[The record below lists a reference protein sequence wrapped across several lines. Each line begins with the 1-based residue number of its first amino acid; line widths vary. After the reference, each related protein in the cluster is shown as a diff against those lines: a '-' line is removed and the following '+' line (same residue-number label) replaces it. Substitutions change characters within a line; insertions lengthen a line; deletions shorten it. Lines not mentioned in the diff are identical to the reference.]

1 MKNAIR
7 EYLDMTDSEK
17 KVLLNTATLVFDTN
31 VLLNIYRCSK
41 STRDVL
47 LEIMNSFKDR
57 LWIPYQVAKEFM
69 SNRPEVIIET
79 KNIYEKM
86 IADGE
91 KLVNDFAVL
100 LRIKSN
106 DKSCEELKDIITKW
120 VEAKRKTNLE
130 VSSCSDDKILERI
143 LTLFDGRVGEEYDS
157 ATLEKIKKD
166 GKERYDKQI
175 PPGYKDSKK
184 NKGGND
190 NNAFGDLIYWKQ
202 ILDYAKE
209 KNTDVILVTSDQKED
224 WWSLK
229 SGQTIGPRPEL
240 KKEFYDITGNGF
252 HMYNMEQFIKIAS
265 KHPDAEVME
274 EIKSISVNHRL
285 PEIGLMQIGFKPGTL
300 SSIEEEL
307 YYLEEKN
314 ENQYSSL
321 LGYEKLMASGKITPK
336 QKIQYKQT
344 KASFE
349 RDEKRIRELRMK
361 LKRLTI
367 IGLGNL

>member
-143 LTLFDGRVGEEYDS
+143 LTLFD
-157 ATLEKIKKD
+157 
-166 GKERYDKQI
+166 
-175 PPGYKDSKK
+175 
-184 NKGGND
+184 
-190 NNAFGDLIYWKQ
+190 
-202 ILDYAKE
+202 
-209 KNTDVILVTSDQKED
+209 
-224 WWSLK
+224 
-229 SGQTIGPRPEL
+229 
-240 KKEFYDITGNGF
+240 
-252 HMYNMEQFIKIAS
+252 
-265 KHPDAEVME
+265 
-274 EIKSISVNHRL
+274 
-285 PEIGLMQIGFKPGTL
+285 
-300 SSIEEEL
+300 
-307 YYLEEKN
+307 
-314 ENQYSSL
+314 
-321 LGYEKLMASGKITPK
+321 
-336 QKIQYKQT
+336 
-344 KASFE
+344 
-349 RDEKRIRELRMK
+349 
-361 LKRLTI
+361 
-367 IGLGNL
+367 